1 MPLTLANPARARME
15 KNEAA
20 LGAGI
25 RHSRHPEIAG
35 LMRAAGFDFLFI
47 DLEHSTMSPD
57 MAGQIG
63 AAARSCG
70 IAPIVRV
77 PEYDHLMAGRI
88 LDGGA
93 LGIVMPHVENA
104 AQAREIVD
112 RQKFPPL
119 GHRSTSGPIA
129 QFDYLQTLNGREAT
143 AAVNESLLVV
153 VMVETENAI
162 AHADEIAAVEGVD
175 VVMIGTGDLTSSLG
189 LQGQFEHER
198 ILAAYETVLAAC
210 KKHKKWAGMG
220 GVGPEDVMCRY
231 INKGVRFVLAGNDT
245 NFIAAGA
252 ARRATAL
259 RTGTAAKT
267 AA

>member
-1 MPLTLANPARARME
+1 MPVTLANPARQRME
-15 KNEAA
+15 RDEPA

-35 LMRAAGFDFLFI
+35 LMRAAGFDYLFI

-57 MAGQIG
+57 MAMQIA

-70 IAPIVRV
+70 ISPIVRV
-77 PEYDHLMAGRI
+77 PEYDHNMAGRV

-119 GHRSTSGPIA
+119 GHRSTSGPFA
-129 QFDYLQTLNGREAT
+129 QFDYVQGVNPREG
-143 AAVNESLLVV
+143 AAAINASLLVV

-162 AHADEIAAVEGVD
+162 SHADEIASVPGVD

-210 KKHKKWAGMG
+210 KKHGKWAGMG
-220 GVGPEDVMCRY
+220 GVGTEDAMCRY
-231 INKGVRFVLAGNDT
+231 IQKGVRFILAGNDT

-252 ARRATAL
+252 TRRAGAL
-259 RTGTAAKT
+259 RTGSAAKT

>member
-1 MPLTLANPARARME
+1 MDLTLPNPARQRME
-15 KNEAA
+15 RDEPA

-57 MAGQIG
+57 VAVQIA

-70 IAPIVRV
+70 ISPIVRV
-77 PEYDHLMAGRI
+77 PEYDHNMASRV

-93 LGIVMPHVENA
+93 LGIVMPHVESA
-104 AQAREIVD
+104 AQASEIVD
-112 RQKFPPL
+112 RQKFSPL

-129 QFDYLQTLNGREAT
+129 QFDYAQSVNARDGA
-143 AAVNESLLVV
+143 AAVNASLLVV

-162 AHADEIAAVEGVD
+162 SRADEIAAVEGVD

-189 LQGQFEHER
+189 LQGQFEHQR

-210 KKHKKWAGMG
+210 KKHGKWAGMG
-220 GVGPEDVMCRY
+220 GIGAEDAMCRY
-231 INKGVRFVLAGNDT
+231 IDKGVRFVLAGNDT

-252 ARRATAL
+252 ARRAGAL
-259 RTGTAAKT
+259 RAGTR
-267 AA
+267 